1 MANELAVRYE
11 VDGTELTLN
20 PGIVYRYLTGGRT
33 DIPEAEVAKFIMLC
47 QARKLNPFT
56 GDVYL
61 TAYNTREGVKTSIIT
76 GKETFTKRAQRNPR
90 FKGLEAGITVLS
102 QDGTRLSRREG
113 SMKLDGETLVGGWA
127 RVYVDGWEKPSFDEI
142 SFKEYD
148 TGKSLWASKPATM
161 ARKTAIVHALR
172 EAFPDEFSGLY
183 DSAEMG
189 VDEPQQQ
196 PGTVPQEALQ
206 EPQYE
211 APEPMAYAEEGF

>member
-33 DIPEAEVAKFIMLC
+33 DIPESEVAKFIMLC

-90 FKGLEAGITVLS
+90 FRGIEAGITVLS
-102 QDGTRLSRREG
+102 PDGTRLSRREG
-113 SMKLDGETLVGGWA
+113 SMKLDGEKLVGGWA
-127 RVYVDGWEKPSFDEI
+127 RVYVDGWEKPSFEEV
-142 SFKEYD
+142 SFSEYD
-148 TGKSLWASKPATM
+148 TKKSLWAAKPCTM
-161 ARKTAIVHALR
+161 IRKTAIVHALR
-172 EAFPDEFSGLY
+172 EAFPDEFSGMY

-189 VDEPQQQ
+189 VEEPQQ
-196 PGTVPQEALQ
+196 PAGGIPQEALQ
-206 EPQYE
+206 EYE
-211 APEPMAYAEEGF
+211 APEPMACAEEGF